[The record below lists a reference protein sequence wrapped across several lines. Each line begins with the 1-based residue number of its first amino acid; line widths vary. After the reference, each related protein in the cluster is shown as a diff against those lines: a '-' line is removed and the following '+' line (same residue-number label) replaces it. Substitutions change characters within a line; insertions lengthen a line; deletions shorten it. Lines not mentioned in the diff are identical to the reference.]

1 MTPSTLV
8 DFSPA
13 LDEFR
18 ADVLAG
24 LSRRPRRLP
33 CKYFY
38 DSRGSELF
46 DRICELDEYY
56 PTRTELAIMRAFVPE
71 MSEAIGP
78 RARLIEL
85 GSGSSAKTRLLIEA
99 LPDLAEYVPVD
110 ISSSYL
116 HGAIKQLARD
126 YPTLRISPWCADF
139 TRSLRLPR
147 SEFSSKHVVYFPGST
162 IGNFG
167 PRQSRRLLARI
178 ARLVGPGGSLLIG
191 IDLVKE
197 RRTLEN
203 AYNDAAGVTAAF
215 NLNLLARI
223 NREVRG
229 TFKLAAFRHSAMYN
243 AAKRRIEMYLV
254 STCSQFARVG
264 AERFEFAAG
273 DSICTEHSYKYTI
286 GQFATLAATAGL
298 APVRVW
304 TDPRRWF
311 AVLYLTAGA
320 RQELNASGELAHV
333 NGVH

>member
-1 MTPSTLV
+1 
-8 DFSPA
+8 
-13 LDEFR
+13 
-18 ADVLAG
+18 
-24 LSRRPRRLP
+24 
-33 CKYFY
+33 
-38 DSRGSELF
+38 
-46 DRICELDEYY
+46 
-56 PTRTELAIMRAFVPE
+56 MRAFVPE

-116 HGAIKQLARD
+116 HGASKQLARD

-139 TRSLRLPR
+139 TRGLRLPR
-147 SEFSSKHVVYFPGST
+147 SNRSSKRVVYFPGST

-167 PRQSRRLLARI
+167 PSQSRRLLARI
-178 ARLVGPGGSLLIG
+178 ARLIGPRGGLLIG
-191 IDLVKE
+191 IDMVKD
-197 RRTLEN
+197 RRTLES

-215 NLNLLARI
+215 NLNLLSRI
-223 NREVRG
+223 NRELQG
-229 TFKLAAFRHSAMYN
+229 TFELAAFRHRATYN

-254 STCSQFARVG
+254 STCSQVARVG
-264 AERFEFAAG
+264 AGRFEFAAG
-273 DSICTEHSYKYTI
+273 ESICTEHSHKYTI
-286 GQFATLAATAGL
+286 DQFATLAATAGL
-298 APVRVW
+298 GLVRVW

-320 RQELNASGELAHV
+320 REELNAPGEIVHV